1 MPGSP
6 EVAKEA
12 LADALTEIW
21 DGIPESPLESLYTS
35 MPRRRV
41 AAVIKAIPSI
51 NFLCSYLWPEVDP
64 ALLYLFVYPV
74 SSYCS
79 SRLGRATGCY
89 FPDRWRAPAMAT
101 KRYAP

>member
-35 MPRRRV
+35 MPRRV
-41 AAVIKAIPSI
+41 AAAIKAEGW
-51 NFLCSYLWPEVDP
+51 Y
-64 ALLYLFVYPV
+64 
-74 SSYCS
+74 
-79 SRLGRATGCY
+79 
-89 FPDRWRAPAMAT
+89 T
-101 KRYAP
+101 KY